1 MYLSKIACEMFNE
14 LVADGGVPPVERLTP
29 DVLSTEVPLFL
40 LPAGLIP
47 RFPWFLIVG
56 GGRRFLSQVMSSVE
70 AMDKDRGCVI
80 ECMREKLGIAA
91 ATSQHAA
98 ALVRPRA
105 RAPAPARQPAR
116 RMPRAARP
124 AAVAC

>member
-1 MYLSKIACEMFNE
+1 
-14 LVADGGVPPVERLTP
+14 
-29 DVLSTEVPLFL
+29 
-40 LPAGLIP
+40 
-47 RFPWFLIVG
+47 
-56 GGRRFLSQVMSSVE
+56 MSSVE